1 MIKCKALYSIGSI
14 FGYHENWKLA
24 PLSIIGCIFD
34 SRRIDMLYLP
44 GDSTHTPTNKPAQ
57 IGHLASKHTNGG
69 SAKQTSPQPGPF
81 SPPPSPWTS
90 ISRYLE
96 G

>member
-1 MIKCKALYSIGSI
+1 MIKCKASYSIGSI

-24 PLSIIGCIFD
+24 PLSIIGCIID
-34 SRRIDMLYLP
+34 SRRTDMLYLP

-57 IGHLASKHTNGG
+57 IGQLG
-69 SAKQTSPQPGPF
+69 SPRHKLVIAKQTSPQPGSF

-96 G
+96 